1 VTARLPVLEDLPVVE
16 GKRVLLRAD
25 FNVPLED
32 GRITDDLRVRA
43 ALPTIEWLQQ
53 HGAHVTAC
61 THLGR
66 PKGRPDPKYSVAPV
80 RERLAQLAPGVDLLE
95 NLRYDPGEE
104 TNAPAFVERLVDGFD
119 AYVNDAFGA
128 SHRAH
133 ASIVGPP
140 QRLPSA
146 AGRLLAKEIEVLLGL
161 REHPARPFVA
171 VLGGA
176 KVSDKLG
183 VIDALLATVDALVIG
198 GGMCFT
204 FLAAQGHSVG
214 DSLCERDQI
223 DECKRLLAHD
233 KPIHLPTDVTAL
245 GPDGD
250 VRQLGTDLPDGWKGL
265 DIGPGS
271 AAAFAD
277 VILDARTVFWNGP
290 MGVFEDD
297 RFAAGTRTVA
307 QAVVDTR
314 AFTVVGGGDSAA
326 ALARFDMTSGV
337 DWISTGGGASL
348 ELLELGDLPGLA
360 ALRGE
365 FR

>member
-1 VTARLPVLEDLPVVE
+1 VRLPQLEDLPSVD
-16 GKRVLLRAD
+16 GTRVLLRAD
-25 FNVPLED
+25 FNVPFD
-32 GRITDDLRVRA
+32 GGEITDDLRIRA
-43 ALPTIEWLQQ
+43 ALPTIEWLRE

-66 PKGRPDPKYSVAPV
+66 PKGEPNPKYSVEPV
-80 RERLAQLAPGVDLLE
+80 RRRLAELAPGVELME
-95 NLRYDPGEE
+95 NLRFDPGEE
-104 TNAPAFVERLVDGFD
+104 GNDPAFVQQLVKGFD

-140 QRLPSA
+140 QFLPSA
-146 AGRLLAKEIEVLLGL
+146 AGRLLAKEVETLLSL
-161 REHPARPFVA
+161 RDDPRRPFVA

-176 KVSDKLG
+176 KVSDKIG
-183 VIDALLATVDALVIG
+183 MIDALLDVVDELVIG

-204 FLAAQGHSVG
+204 FLAAQGHQIG
-214 DSLCERDQI
+214 DSLCEQDQI
-223 DECKRLLAHD
+223 ETCRRLLARD
-233 KPIHLPTDVTAL
+233 KPIHLPSDITAL
-245 GPDGD
+245 GPGDD
-250 VRQLGTDLPDGWKGL
+250 VRQAGVDLPKGWKGL

-271 AAAFAD
+271 AAEFTD
-277 VILDARTVFWNGP
+277 VILEARTVFWNGP

-326 ALARFDMTSGV
+326 ALARFGLAGGV

-348 ELLELGDLPGLA
+348 ELLELGDLPGLE
-360 ALRGE
+360 ALRKGAG
-365 FR
+365 R